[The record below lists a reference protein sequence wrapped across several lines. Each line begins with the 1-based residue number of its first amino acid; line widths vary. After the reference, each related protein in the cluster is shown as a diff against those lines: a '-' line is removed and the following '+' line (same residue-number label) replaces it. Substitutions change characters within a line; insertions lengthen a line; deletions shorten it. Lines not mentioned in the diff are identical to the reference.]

1 MATAATNKTSLAYQQ
16 LSKTLGSKPP
26 KALDELPAK
35 DLQDLNAK
43 VEAAL
48 VEHQDA
54 MVQAELSI
62 VDQAPRALRGTVRRI
77 LGVKA

>member
-1 MATAATNKTSLAYQQ
+1 MATAAANKTSLAFQQ
-16 LSKTLGSKPP
+16 LSKTLDAKPP

-35 DLQDLNAK
+35 DLQDLTKK

-48 VEHQDA
+48 VQHEDA
-54 MVQAELSI
+54 MIQAENSI
-62 VDQAPRALRGTVRRI
+62 IDQAPRALRGTVRKL